1 MAQGTILDW
10 AALRRLAT
18 QAKCDPRTIAKVA
31 RGEKVVGFPAERAR
45 KVLEKEGIAPGAGAA
60 PPAEAPPAPDAEPQ
74 AAAEPAT
81 EQKAGA

>member
-18 QAKCDPRTIAKVA
+18 QAKCDPRTIAKIA

-60 PPAEAPPAPDAEPQ
+60 PPVEPAPAVEEQ
-74 AAAEPAT
+74 AGA
-81 EQKAGA
+81 QKAGE

>member
-10 AALRRLAT
+10 ATLRRLAT
-18 QAKCDPRTIAKVA
+18 QAKCDPRTIAKIA

-45 KVLEKEGIAPGAGAA
+45 KALEKEGIAPGAGAA
-60 PPAEAPPAPDAEPQ
+60 PVET
-74 AAAEPAT
+74 AAAVEQPS